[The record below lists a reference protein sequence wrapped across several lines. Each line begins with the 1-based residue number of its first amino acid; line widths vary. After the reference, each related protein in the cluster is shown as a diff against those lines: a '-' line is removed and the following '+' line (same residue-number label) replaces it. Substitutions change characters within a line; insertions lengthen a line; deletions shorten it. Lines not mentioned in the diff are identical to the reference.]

1 MAITRDQIFA
11 VADEIDAAGQN
22 ATLAAVRKALG
33 GGSFTT
39 ISEGMTEWKARKA
52 AKETPLR
59 EPAPTA
65 VADRLAEL
73 GSEIW
78 SHALELANGRLAT
91 EREALEAARQQ
102 LEADK
107 AEAAELADQVTAEL
121 EVAKAALLSANTA
134 AQAARSECDTLRQA
148 LADQK
153 SRAATS
159 EARANEI
166 ERRANDLNA
175 ELARVNQQNADL
187 VAALAAAAKP
197 VAPPD
202 APGAGSGRTK

>member
-1 MAITRDQIFA
+1 MAITKDQIFA

-39 ISEGMTEWKARKA
+39 ISDGMTEWKARKA

-59 EPAPTA
+59 EPAPSA

-78 SHALELANGRLAT
+78 TSALELANGRLVT
-91 EREALEAARQQ
+91 EREALEAARLH

-121 EVAKAALLSANTA
+121 EVAKTALLSANTA
-134 AQAARSECDTLRQA
+134 EQAARSECDTLRQA
-148 LADQK
+148 LAEQK
-153 SRAATS
+153 LQAATS

-166 ERRANDLNA
+166 EKRANDLNA

-187 VAALAAAAKP
+187 VAGLAAAAKH

-202 APGAGSGRTK
+202 AGSARNT

>member
-1 MAITRDQIFA
+1 MAITKDQIFA

-52 AKETPLR
+52 ARETPLR
-59 EPAPTA
+59 EPAPPA

-73 GSEIW
+73 GTEIW
-78 SHALELANGRLAT
+78 SCALELANGRLAA
-91 EREALEAARQQ
+91 EREALEAARLQ
-102 LEADK
+102 LETDK

-121 EVAKAALLSANTA
+121 EVAKAALLAANKA
-134 AQAARSECDTLRQA
+134 EQAARSECEALRQA
-148 LADQK
+148 LAEQK
-153 SRAATS
+153 LRAATS

-166 ERRANDLNA
+166 DKRASDLNA

-187 VAALAAAAKP
+187 VAGLAAAAKP
-197 VAPPD
+197 LAPP
-202 APGAGSGRTK
+202 GARAGRTK

>member
-11 VADEIDAAGQN
+11 AADEIDAAGQN

-52 AKETPLR
+52 AKELPLR

-65 VADRLAEL
+65 VADRLSDL
-73 GSEIW
+73 GAEIW
-78 SHALELANGRLAT
+78 SAALELANGRLAG
-91 EREALEAARQQ
+91 EREALEVARQQ

-121 EVAKAALLSANTA
+121 EVAKAALLSATA
-134 AQAARSECDTLRQA
+134 AEQAARSDSQSLRQQV
-148 LADQK
+148 ADVTL
-153 SRAATS
+153 RAATS
-159 EARANEI
+159 EARASEI
-166 ERRANDLNA
+166 EKRANDLNA
-175 ELARVNQQNADL
+175 ELTRVNQQNADL
-187 VAALAAAAKP
+187 VTGLAAAARP
-197 VAPPD
+197 ATISD
-202 APGAGSGRTK
+202 AGVDKKKS

>member
-11 VADEIDAAGQN
+11 AADEIDAAGQN

-52 AKETPLR
+52 AKELPLR

-65 VADRLAEL
+65 VADRLSDL
-73 GSEIW
+73 GAEIW
-78 SHALELANGRLAT
+78 SAALELANGRLAG
-91 EREALEAARQQ
+91 EREALEVARQQ

-121 EVAKAALLSANTA
+121 EVAKAALLSATA
-134 AQAARSECDTLRQA
+134 AEQAARSDSQSLRQQV
-148 LADQK
+148 ADVTL
-153 SRAATS
+153 RAATS
-159 EARANEI
+159 EARASEI
-166 ERRANDLNA
+166 EKRANDLNA
-175 ELARVNQQNADL
+175 ELTRVNQQNADL
-187 VAALAAAAKP
+187 VTGLAAAARP
-197 VAPPD
+197 A
-202 APGAGSGRTK
+202 AISEAGVDKKKS

>member
-11 VADEIDAAGQN
+11 AADEIDAAGQN

-52 AKETPLR
+52 AKELPLR

-65 VADRLAEL
+65 VADRLSDL
-73 GSEIW
+73 GAEIW
-78 SHALELANGRLAT
+78 SAALELANGRLAG
-91 EREALEAARQQ
+91 EREALEVARQQ

-121 EVAKAALLSANTA
+121 EVAKAALLSATA
-134 AQAARSECDTLRQA
+134 AEQAARSDSQSLRQQV
-148 LADQK
+148 ADVTL
-153 SRAATS
+153 RAATS
-159 EARANEI
+159 EARASEI
-166 ERRANDLNA
+166 EKRANDLNA
-175 ELARVNQQNADL
+175 ELTRVNQQNADL
-187 VAALAAAAKP
+187 VTGLAAAARP
-197 VAPPD
+197 AAISD
-202 APGAGSGRTK
+202 AGVDKKKS

>member
-11 VADEIDAAGQN
+11 AADEIDAAGQN

-52 AKETPLR
+52 AKEMPLR

-65 VADRLAEL
+65 VADRLSDL
-73 GSEIW
+73 GAEIW
-78 SHALELANGRLAT
+78 SAALELANGRLAG
-91 EREALEAARQQ
+91 EREALEVARQQ

-121 EVAKAALLSANTA
+121 EVAKAALLSATA
-134 AQAARSECDTLRQA
+134 AEQAARSDSQSLRQQV
-148 LADQK
+148 ADVTL
-153 SRAATS
+153 RAATS
-159 EARANEI
+159 EARASEI
-166 ERRANDLNA
+166 EKRANDLNA
-175 ELARVNQQNADL
+175 ELTRVNQQNADL
-187 VAALAAAAKP
+187 VTGLAAAARP
-197 VAPPD
+197 AAISD
-202 APGAGSGRTK
+202 AGVDKKKL

>member
-148 LADQK
+148 LADQEL
-153 SRAATS
+153 RAATS

-175 ELARVNQQNADL
+175 ELARVNQHNADL
-187 VAALAAAAKP
+187 VAALAAAARP
-197 VAPPD
+197 VAPPG

>member
-1 MAITRDQIFA
+1 MAITKDQIFA
-11 VADEIDAAGQN
+11 VADELDAAGQN

-59 EPAPTA
+59 EPAPPA

-73 GSEIW
+73 GAEIW
-78 SHALELANGRLAT
+78 SSALDLANARLAA
-91 EREALEAARQQ
+91 ERDSLDAARLQ

-121 EVAKAALLSANTA
+121 ELAKAALATA
-134 AQAARSECDTLRQA
+134 AAAEQAARNESDGLRQM
-148 LADQK
+148 LADQNL
-153 SRAATS
+153 RAATS

-166 ERRANDLNA
+166 EKRANDLNA
-175 ELARVNQQNADL
+175 ELARVNQQNTEL
-187 VAALAAAAKP
+187 VAGLAAAAKP
-197 VAPPD
+197 ATP
-202 APGAGSGRTK
+202 AGAGPTRRQ

>member
-39 ISEGMTEWKARKA
+39 ISDGMTEWKARKA

-59 EPAPTA
+59 EPAPSA

-78 SHALELANGRLAT
+78 TSALELANGRLVT
-91 EREALEAARQQ
+91 EREALEAARLH

-121 EVAKAALLSANTA
+121 EVAKTALLSASTA
-134 AQAARSECDTLRQA
+134 EQVARSECDTLRQA
-148 LADQK
+148 LTEQK
-153 SRAATS
+153 LQAATS

-166 ERRANDLNA
+166 EKRANDLNA

-187 VAALAAAAKP
+187 VAGLAAAAKH

-202 APGAGSGRTK
+202 AGSARNT

>member
-11 VADEIDAAGQN
+11 AADEIDAAGQN

-52 AKETPLR
+52 AKELPLR

-65 VADRLAEL
+65 VTDRLSEL
-73 GSEIW
+73 GAEIW
-78 SHALELANGRLAT
+78 SAALELANGRLAG
-91 EREALEAARQQ
+91 EREALEVARQQ

-121 EVAKAALLSANTA
+121 EVAKAALLSATA
-134 AQAARSECDTLRQA
+134 AEQAARSDSQNLRQQV
-148 LADQK
+148 ADVTL
-153 SRAATS
+153 RAATS
-159 EARANEI
+159 EARVSEI
-166 ERRANDLNA
+166 EKRANDLNA
-175 ELARVNQQNADL
+175 ELTRVNQQNADL
-187 VAALAAAAKP
+187 VTGLAAAARP
-197 VAPPD
+197 AAISD
-202 APGAGSGRTK
+202 AGVDKKKS